1 MPQACR
7 RHSRLRPHNE
17 SDHAKLRTGASTLTA
32 MPAIEA
38 NQAEFRYGNQVALG
52 AATFSIPRGAITALI
67 GPNGS
72 GKSTL
77 LSGIAGLD
85 HPVSGELVVGE
96 GGDRAKISFV
106 LQTTKVN
113 EGLPITVREV
123 VTMGRYA
130 NRSLLGRLSD
140 EGRDVVDAA
149 MERMDVN
156 DLANRHLRELSGGQ
170 RQRVF
175 VAQGL
180 AQDHDILLLDEPLT
194 GLDLPSAM
202 AIDTVIHEEQAAGN
216 TIVMSTHD
224 LAEAQ
229 VADHVLLLANRVVAS
244 GPPSEVLTAMNLKEA
259 YGPSLLHVDGDKLF
273 LDDPHHRPSQ
283 QRHVHQDRSI
293 HVETDRQDRHGD
305 SLDS

>member
-1 MPQACR
+1 
-7 RHSRLRPHNE
+7 
-17 SDHAKLRTGASTLTA
+17 
-32 MPAIEA
+32 MPAIRAIE
-38 NQAEFRYGNQVALG
+38 AEFRHGTRIALG
-52 AATFSIPRGAITALI
+52 AATFSIPAGAVTAVI

-85 HPVSGELVVGE
+85 EPSSGEIVVTARDGP
-96 GGDRAKISFV
+96 AKIAFV
-106 LQTTKVN
+106 LQTTNVN
-113 EGLPITVREV
+113 ESLPITVREV
-123 VTMGRYA
+123 VNMGRYA
-130 NRSLLGRLSD
+130 HRSLLGRLSD
-140 EGRDVVDAA
+140 DDRASVDAA
-149 MERMDVN
+149 MERMGVMDI
-156 DLANRHLRELSGGQ
+156 ATRHLAELSGGQ

-202 AIDTVIHEEQAAGN
+202 AIDAVIHEEQAAGN
-216 TIVMSTHD
+216 TIVMTTHD

-244 GPPSEVLTAMNLKEA
+244 GPPSEVLTGENLKEA
-259 YGPSLLHVDGDKLF
+259 YGPSLLHVDGGNVF
-273 LDDPHHRPSQ
+273 LDDPAHRPAQ

-293 HVETDRQDRHGD
+293 HLETDRHERHGD
-305 SLDS
+305 ARDS